1 MEVSVKT
8 FGELEKEELY
18 QVLQLRAAIFVVE
31 QECAYQDLDG
41 KDRKALHVLG
51 KENGD
56 VVAYTRVFGPGD
68 YFDDASIG
76 RVAVRSDFRGKGL
89 GLEIM
94 EASLEVVRGRY
105 AGVTITLSAQQ
116 YLEKFYKDLGFR
128 SIGETYL
135 EDGIPHIRMVKDPE
149 N

>member
-18 QVLQLRAAIFVVE
+18 QLLQLRAAIFVVE

-94 EASLEVVRGRY
+94 EASLEVVRDRY